1 MTRNGSR
8 RYRRS
13 TATCRQVESPDGM
26 RIRHF
31 VDPGLGN
38 SAYLVISERDRVATL
53 IDPLRDVDQY
63 QAVARSEG
71 VRITH
76 VCETHIHNDFL
87 SGSRELA
94 ALTSAR
100 IVASAGAQLE
110 FDHQP
115 VRDGDTLAIGEI
127 KLTVIA
133 TPGHTRSMSA
143 IWLRTPAGPTNLRCY
158 SAAA

>member
-1 MTRNGSR
+1 
-8 RYRRS
+8 
-13 TATCRQVESPDGM
+13 M

-38 SAYLVISERDRVATL
+38 SAYLLISERERVAAV

-63 QAVARSEG
+63 QTVALQEG

-76 VCETHIHNDFL
+76 VFETHLHNDFL

-94 ALTSAR
+94 AATGAR
-100 IVASAGAQLE
+100 IVASAEAGLD

-115 VRDGDTLAIGEI
+115 VRDGDIIALGE
-127 KLTVIA
+127 
-133 TPGHTRSMSA
+133 
-143 IWLRTPAGPTNLRCY
+143 
-158 SAAA
+158 